1 MTTPILYIIAGAN
14 GSGKTTFAL
23 QFASKLNL
31 PFINADEIAKSIN
44 PRDLEKVKIQAGRL
58 FFDRLKNNLQQGHSF
73 AIESTLSGHYLVKVI
88 AQAKALNYHVHI
100 TYLYLHDPAINI
112 DRVKARVL
120 AGGHNVPDLDVIR
133 RFYRSKNLFWHR
145 YRELSD
151 QWILVYNS
159 DDSFEEVA
167 YGVSS
172 EDTVLDQLLFDQF
185 IKGLTHDVR

>member
-1 MTTPILYIIAGAN
+1 MTSPILYIIAGAN

-23 QFASKLNL
+23 HFTSKLNL

-44 PRDLEKVKIQAGRL
+44 PNNLEKARIQAGRL
-58 FFDRLKNNLQQGHSF
+58 FFEKLKINLQQGHSF
-73 AIESTLSGHYLVKVI
+73 AIESTLAGHYLVKII
-88 AQAKALNYHVHI
+88 AQAKALNYQIHI
-100 TYLYLHDPAINI
+100 TYLYLNDPAINI

-133 RFYRSKNLFWHR
+133 RFYRSKNLFWNS

-167 YGVSS
+167 YGVST
-172 EDTVLDQLLFDQF
+172 EHTVLDQLLFDQF

>member
-1 MTTPILYIIAGAN
+1 MTSPILYIIAGAN

-23 QFASKLNL
+23 HFTTKFNL

-44 PRDLEKVKIQAGRL
+44 PGDLEKARIQAGRL
-58 FFDRLKNNLQQGHSF
+58 FFDTLKNNLQKGDSF

-88 AQAKALNYHVHI
+88 AQAKALNYQVHI
-100 TYLYLHDPAINI
+100 TYLYLNDPAINI

-120 AGGHNVPDLDVIR
+120 AGGHHVPDVDVIR
-133 RFYRSKNLFWHR
+133 RFYRSKNLFWQS

-167 YGVSS
+167 YGVSV
-172 EDTVLDQLLFDQF
+172 EQTVLDQLLFDQF
-185 IKGLTHDVR
+185 IKGFTHDVR